1 MVQQLVRGGQ
11 PVDIP
16 STGEIG
22 ETVDARLAAFYERQ
36 RDIEDARARER
47 YRGLKRME
55 LYLSPPASSATWFTG
70 SLVDEGYVWSLR
82 LASFAVSA
90 SGTFIVYR
98 ASADKDT
105 RRPIGQ
111 DATAGTTHIA
121 TWSSD
126 QARLRHGDG
135 LYLVPSTGNVTGV
148 FISAWQL
155 PAEREGEFA

>member
-1 MVQQLVRGGQ
+1 METVIRGGA

-16 STGEIG
+16 TAGEIG
-22 ETVDARLAAFYERQ
+22 DVVDARLAAFYAQQ
-36 RDIEDARARER
+36 REIENARDRER

-55 LYLSPPASSATWFTG
+55 LYLSPPASSATYFTG

-82 LASFAVSA
+82 LAGIAMSTSNIFVM
-90 SGTFIVYR
+90 YR
-98 ASADKDT
+98 ASTDKDT
-105 RRPIGQ
+105 RRPIWVDPTSGS
-111 DATAGTTHIA
+111 THAA

-135 LYLVPSTGNVTGV
+135 LYIVPSTGNVTGV